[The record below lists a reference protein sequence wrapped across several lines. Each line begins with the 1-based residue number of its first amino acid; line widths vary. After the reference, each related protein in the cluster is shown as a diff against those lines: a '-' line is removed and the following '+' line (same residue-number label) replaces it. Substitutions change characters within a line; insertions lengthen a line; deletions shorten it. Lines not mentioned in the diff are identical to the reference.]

1 MVNLP
6 GLNGGTLHRI
16 EPFEY
21 RKSESGRV
29 RQKRLPNLEDDLA
42 HSDRDVG

>member
-1 MVNLP
+1 MANLP

-29 RQKRLPNLEDDLA
+29 RQKRLPNLEDHLA
-42 HSDRDVG
+42 LSDRR